1 MLDDYLD
8 TLREKVAGYEG
19 EYVELMTAAPDLLQ
33 LMDSLLKYDGLS
45 EEQRL
50 HVKVAVDYFVSPVDV
65 MSEQIYGYMGYID
78 DLFLASYTLK
88 KVLEDVPLSV
98 LEGMWKGDGDLVS
111 VVDEVYR
118 VSSGLLGSKVDEV
131 LERAGFK

>member
-131 LERAGFK
+131 LERGV